1 MCVWRVGIPARDP
14 EIERSGKTGKN
25 DDDSKR
31 SPSTPADFQ
40 QAKRGREDGE
50 AEWGEEAAGGAE
62 SGTERSG
69 NHAAFPVPLG
79 NVGSPCLQIH
89 QHRRL
94 TRAQSHHGSDEER
107 KRRKIL
113 ARKVGS

>member
-1 MCVWRVGIPARDP
+1 MTV
-14 EIERSGKTGKN
+14 
-25 DDDSKR
+25 SKR
-31 SPSTPADFQ
+31 SRSNPADFQ
-40 QAKRGREDGE
+40 QAKRGCEGGK

-69 NHAAFPVPLG
+69 NNAVFPVPPG
-79 NVGSPCLQIH
+79 KVGSACLQIH